1 MRLNRLGTAHIIS
14 PARTLPLR
22 FYVAPLLERLG
33 GTVEGGR
40 VLEVGCGQGLGAEII
55 KKRFGAATV
64 NGVDLDGR
72 IVARAKGRLARRN
85 IGGIEIAEGD
95 ATHLDFDDRSF
106 DAVFD
111 FGAIHLIQEWEQ
123 AVGEVA
129 RVLKP
134 GGRFYFEEMSLP
146 SARILLNQT
155 TEKGSDPR
163 RNGFNRKSFLRAL
176 EDQGLA
182 IKAVRTKLPTFLYWL
197 TSGVAD
203 LIGVARLD
211 DRTINHMRQ
220 A

>member
-1 MRLNRLGTAHIIS
+1 MKLNWLGTAHIVS

-55 KKRFGAATV
+55 KGRFRAATV
-64 NGVDLDGR
+64 TGIDLDAR
-72 IVARAKGRLARRN
+72 IVARAQGRVTRRN
-85 IGGIEIAEGD
+85 AGGIEIAEGD
-95 ATHLDFDDRSF
+95 ATQLGFEDQSF

-123 AVGEVA
+123 AVREVV

-146 SARILLNQT
+146 SARILLNLT
-155 TEKGSDPR
+155 TEKGPDPR
-163 RNGFNRKSFLRAL
+163 RNGFNRKSFLQSL
-176 EDQGLA
+176 EDHGLA
-182 IKAVRTKLPTFLYWL
+182 IQGVRTKLPTFLYWL
-197 TSGVAD
+197 TTGVAD
-203 LIGVARLD
+203 LIGVAKRD
-211 DRTINHMRQ
+211 T
-220 A
+220 